1 MASTPT
7 RVSAFRGL
15 NNVTDPVRLG
25 LPWLTKADNINITS
39 SGAAVRREG
48 FALALAGTLTSVFAT
63 DDQERLYTIDAG
75 QLCRIGDG
83 MTATVLATGLESTP
97 AQWAEFNEQ
106 VLFVCGQRAGIIT
119 EDGAVL
125 PLRLPKPSTPSLSAT
140 TGALPAGQYSV
151 CCTYLLND
159 GRETAAGEP
168 ATIQLPEASALMVSA
183 IPQIPG
189 AQTLVYLCP
198 ADSTVFQLIAPAD
211 GADMAWNSGPEA
223 LGPELTTQGLD
234 PLPEGV
240 ECIAMWGGR
249 LWASMFMQEQNT
261 SVIWRSEPLAPH
273 LFNLAGGFFMVNGH
287 VRTLADGGA
296 ALIVGT
302 DSSLHA
308 YSAEGLAEL
317 ASYGVVPGMPWAKD
331 DKRLLIWTQRGLCQ
345 YPEFTNLTERRVSVA
360 PGTHAASAVIEQDGQ
375 VRFVTAL
382 HAGGTPFNKRK
393 EASQ

>member
-1 MASTPT
+1 MASNPS

-25 LPWLTKADNINITS
+25 LPWLTQADNINITS
-39 SGAAVRREG
+39 TGAALRREG
-48 FALALAGTLTSVFAT
+48 FSKALAGSPTAIYST
-63 DDQERLYTIDAG
+63 DDHERLFVIDGG
-75 QLCRIGDG
+75 QLCEVGEG
-83 MTATVLATGLESTP
+83 MATLVLANGLPSVP
-97 AQWAEFNEQ
+97 AYWAEFNDQ
-106 VLFVCGQRAGIIT
+106 VLFVCGDQAGAIA
-119 EDGAVL
+119 EGGAVL
-125 PLRLPKPSTPSLSAT
+125 PLRLPKPSTPVLSAA
-140 TGALPAGQYSV
+140 TGSLPAGQYSV

-168 ATIQLPEASALMVSA
+168 ATIQLSESSALMVSA

-211 GADMAWNSGPEA
+211 GADMAWNSAPEA

-287 VRTLADGGA
+287 VRALADGGA

-382 HAGGTPFNKRK
+382 HAGGSPFNKRK